1 MQSPPQQDEQIDRT
15 SQNIVGDLLK
25 RVILPSI
32 ERIRGRLQGGT
43 HVLRSLLLA
52 SLKMKTRAHIIKCSF
67 AVAQTRE

>member
-1 MQSPPQQDEQIDRT
+1 MQSPPEQDGQIDGT

-25 RVILPSI
+25 RVILP
-32 ERIRGRLQGGT
+32 RIKRVRSRLQGGT

>member
-25 RVILPSI
+25 RVILPSV

-43 HVLRSLLLA
+43 QVLRSLLLA
-52 SLKMKTRAHIIKCSF
+52 SLKMKTGAHIIKCSF

>member
-1 MQSPPQQDEQIDRT
+1 MQIDLA

-25 RVILPSI
+25 RVILP
-32 ERIRGRLQGGT
+32 RIKRVRSRLQGGT

-52 SLKMKTRAHIIKCSF
+52 SLQMKTRANIIKRSF